1 MPEASPSGPTSR
13 PSLSARRGR
22 LLFEEFTGELSL
34 DAVRGRVA
42 LLADYQRRVHRW
54 FTLSAAMGILVGILV
69 GGLHVLIEDLLL
81 ERLVLHSPWPLVLIL
96 PTIGLALAHQALR
109 AVPGIRNPETTERYI
124 AAFHQPRERLRLR
137 DLWGR
142 LLASVMTI
150 GSGGSLGLEGPSLL
164 TGASIGAH
172 LQPRFPRVFAGEDAR
187 LLMVAGAAAGV
198 SAIFRAPL
206 TGVVF
211 ALEVPFKD
219 DIARHAVLPALVA
232 SATGYLGQSIF
243 FGTQPLLPVG
253 RVPAFTSRDVVATIV
268 VGVACGAG
276 ARLFV
281 RALHPIRRA
290 TSGWSSFRRIAV
302 GGSVTGLA
310 GVIAMR
316 LFGAPDVLGIGYPA
330 VRAIAA
336 SQAPYDLAWA
346 LALFLV
352 LKAVATG
359 ATIVGGGAGGVFI
372 PLVIMGAAVGGLS
385 AELVGGVIPGLD
397 VELFPLVGMAA
408 FLGAGYHTPL
418 AAVAFVA
425 ETTGSSNYIVA
436 GLLAAAFAYGVMG
449 RRSIS
454 TRQRTARRGHV
465 EALLDEAAA
474 NAISGPPVT
483 VPPDATLEA
492 FIRDYVFTAKHRE
505 YPVATDGR
513 LLGMIALDHLH
524 DVDPAQWPKTRIADV
539 MDRDV
544 ASVPADAPLQVAAEV
559 MNQTGMDRVPI
570 VDAHGRVVGVIGP
583 RDIFR
588 FGELLEDIQRSAS

>member
-1 MPEASPSGPTSR
+1 MPEASSSGPISR
-13 PSLSARRGR
+13 PSPSTRRGR

-34 DAVRGRVA
+34 DAIRGRVA

-54 FTLSAAMGILVGILV
+54 FTLSAAMGMVVGV
-69 GGLHVLIEDLLL
+69 GVGALHVLIEDLLL
-81 ERLVLHSPWPLVLIL
+81 ERLVLHSPWPLVLVL
-96 PTIGLALAHQALR
+96 PTIGLVLAHQALR
-109 AVPGIRNPETTERYI
+109 IVPGVRNAETTERYI
-124 AAFHQPRERLRLR
+124 AAFHQPRDRLRLR

-164 TGASIGAH
+164 TGASVGAH
-172 LQPRFPRVFAGEDAR
+172 LQSRFPRLFAGEDAR

-198 SAIFRAPL
+198 SAIFRAPV

-232 SATGYLGQSIF
+232 SATGYLGQAIF

-253 RVPAFTSRDVVATIV
+253 RVPAFTPRDVVATIV

-290 TSGWSSFRRIAV
+290 AGRWSNLRRIAV
-302 GGSVTGLA
+302 GGAVTGLA
-310 GVIAMR
+310 GVVATR

-336 SQAPYDLAWA
+336 SQAPYDVAWA
-346 LALFLV
+346 IALFLV
-352 LKAVATG
+352 LKAIATG

-385 AELVGGVIPGLD
+385 AELVGGIIPGLD

-418 AAVAFVA
+418 AAVTFVA

-454 TRQRTARRGHV
+454 TRQRMARRGHV
-465 EALLDEAAA
+465 EALLEERAE
-474 NAISGPPVT
+474 NAISAPPTT
-483 VPPDATLEA
+483 VPPDATLES
-492 FIRDYVFTAKHRE
+492 FVRDYVLTSKQRE
-505 YPVATDGR
+505 YPVADEGR
-513 LLGMIALDHLH
+513 LLGMIGLDHL
-524 DVDPAQWPKTRIADV
+524 DEVEAAEWSGTLVADV

-544 ASVPADAPLQVAAEV
+544 ATVPVDAPLRVAAEV
-559 MNQTGMDRVPI
+559 MNQRGTERVPI

-588 FGELLEDIQRSAS
+588 FGELLEDIRRSAS